1 MSVKRPRNTAPL
13 TQFNSDKQINVFFT
27 VILSL
32 YLYIYAV
39 EEGDFSNF
47 VVFFGDPMVM
57 ESLKYQGNLK
67 LALLGDRKL
76 LIN

>member
-1 MSVKRPRNTAPL
+1 ML
-13 TQFNSDKQINVFFT
+13 
-27 VILSL
+27 L
-32 YLYIYAV
+32 YAV

-67 LALLGDRKL
+67 LALLGDRL
-76 LIN
+76 S